1 MNKLFSLGYHI
12 SLASGYVRLFASQR
26 LKLAAISDITAEQ
39 YGILYMLTIEDGLYQ
54 RQFSKM
60 LVKDRPNVSRMVD
73 ILEEKG
79 FVERKQDSECK
90 RKVKVYITQ
99 SGREIVKKLE
109 DTKQKITKEIS
120 KPLTKEE
127 EKQLLSL
134 LEKIIKNLE
143 DKVTIQ
149 T

>member
-12 SLASGYVRLFASQR
+12 SLASGYVRLFAAQK
-26 LKLAAISDITAEQ
+26 LKQAAISDITAEQ

-60 LVKDRPNVSRMVD
+60 LVKDRPNVSRMVE
-73 ILEEKG
+73 ILEKKG

-90 RKVKVYITQ
+90 RKTKVYITKN
-99 SGREIVKKLE
+99 GREIVEKL
-109 DTKQKITKEIS
+109 DGTKQKILKEIA
-120 KPLTKEE
+120 KPLTKSE

-134 LEKIIKNLE
+134 LEKIRKNLE

-149 T
+149 I